1 MAEIR
6 TLAPHDALPPG
17 SGIVIMRRFDEDA
30 PDRTVI
36 ELIITTADH
45 REHTALAIHPN
56 GQPMS
61 EPEALALARQRAA
74 EEHLPVIWLVDR
86 TGGTLEQDVLAHH
99 GDHSFTGKSLDDDD
113 LEDGEH
119 GTDLRDRRNDGG
131 PRRF

>member
-61 EPEALALARQRAA
+61 EPEALALAR
-74 EEHLPVIWLVDR
+74 
-86 TGGTLEQDVLAHH
+86 GGTLEQDVLAHH